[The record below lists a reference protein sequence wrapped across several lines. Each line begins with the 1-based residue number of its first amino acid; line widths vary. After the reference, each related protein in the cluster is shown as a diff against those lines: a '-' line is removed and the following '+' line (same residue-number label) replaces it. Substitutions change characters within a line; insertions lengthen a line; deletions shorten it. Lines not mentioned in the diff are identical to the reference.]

1 MLHEWMAKL
10 LDLAAT
16 PWGPFI
22 LISHAYLEPIFIPLP
37 HDPILITVALADP
50 RKSLIYGAMST
61 LAATLGMASS
71 YGLGRWGRKTSMIKI
86 FGNKHL
92 AEIQTL
98 IQRYQNKAT
107 LVACFTPV
115 PDKLYC
121 VMAGLMKLD
130 FKIFVLI
137 GFISRAIRYFVPA
150 ILIYVYGEAIR
161 GWLTHSFKWVLMG
174 LVVMI
179 AALYFATRLFYSYL
193 DRRLNLTVSDGQNNA
208 PIRAG
213 TLEQIGP
220 SLDKKLAIP
229 DGGKEKK

>member
-1 MLHEWMAKL
+1 MLHEWMTKL
-10 LDLAAT
+10 LELAAT
-16 PWGPFI
+16 PWGPFV
-22 LISHAYLEPIFIPLP
+22 LLVHAYVEPILVPLP
-37 HDPILITVALADP
+37 HDPVLIAVALADP
-50 RKSLIYGAMST
+50 RHSLIFGAMSS
-61 LAATLGMASS
+61 LAAVLGMASS
-71 YGLGRWGRKTSMIKI
+71 YGLGRWGRKTSIFKI

-161 GWLTHSFKWVLMG
+161 GWLTHSFKWFMMG
-174 LVVMI
+174 LVVLI
-179 AALYFATRLFYSYL
+179 ATLYFATRLFYSYL
-193 DRRLNLTVSDGQNNA
+193 D
-208 PIRAG
+208 
-213 TLEQIGP
+213 
-220 SLDKKLAIP
+220 KKLAIS
-229 DGGKEKK
+229 DGGKENK